1 MAMSRA
7 STDKVVQ
14 DLKLVVADTEE
25 LLKAT
30 ASQTGDRI
38 SQARIK
44 AEESLKTARARLE
57 DAQDALVEKT
67 KDAAK
72 ATDVYVHEN
81 PWKSMGAAAVAG
93 ILLGALI
100 SRR

>member
-1 MAMSRA
+1 MAMSRV

-38 SQARIK
+38 SAARIR
-44 AEESLKTARARLE
+44 AEESLRSARARLD
-57 DAQDALVEKT
+57 DAQDALIEKS

-72 ATDVYVHEN
+72 ATDIYVHEN
-81 PWKSMGAAAVAG
+81 PWKSMGVAAVAG
-93 ILLGALI
+93 VLLGALI

>member
-1 MAMSRA
+1 MARV

-38 SQARIK
+38 SAARIR
-44 AEESLKTARARLE
+44 AEESLRFARARLE
-57 DAQDALVEKT
+57 DAQDALVEKS

-72 ATDVYVHEN
+72 VTDAYVHEN
-81 PWKSMGAAAVAG
+81 PWKAMGAAAVAG